1 MSPTLYFSKI
11 FHDFSFFPFSIG
23 VFWRD
28 SDKPE
33 VTRCGGW
40 EQSPSGPEA
49 AVFSLR
55 NEQIENRLRAPAPP
69 RARVG
74 GPQVGGPRVGGV
86 GGPRVGGPRVG
97 GVGPRGRGGRPRTEN
112 RHRQSQERS
121 VQGNGRTHFR
131 VPVWPLNFRGGNI
144 RVVQVL
150 GRIFGCFSFVKKWK

>member
-74 GPQVGGPRVGGV
+74 GP
-86 GGPRVGGPRVG
+86 RVG